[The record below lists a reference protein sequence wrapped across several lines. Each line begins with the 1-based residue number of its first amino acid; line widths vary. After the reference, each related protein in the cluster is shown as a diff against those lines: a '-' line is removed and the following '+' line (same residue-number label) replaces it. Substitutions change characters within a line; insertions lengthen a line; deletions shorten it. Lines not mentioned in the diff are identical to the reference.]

1 MLTCTL
7 RFQNSK
13 IHVWS
18 GEFIIVMKKWAFT
31 RSALDQFRN
40 FWSTSAQT
48 SGGKITIDSILWP
61 KIAKI
66 SFWILKSQNRRNF
79 YLTLYQ
85 IIRKEDTIR
94 YNTEHN
100 IVDNKNQIRTGMTGG
115 YYTDEILEWFRS
127 KLQAAMIEK
136 YPDVDE
142 RNQRYQRMHFLQG
155 SI

>member
-1 MLTCTL
+1 M
-7 RFQNSK
+7 
-13 IHVWS
+13 
-18 GEFIIVMKKWAFT
+18 G
-31 RSALDQFRN
+31 
-40 FWSTSAQT
+40 
-48 SGGKITIDSILWP
+48 SILTDG
-61 KIAKI
+61 I
-66 SFWILKSQNRRNF
+66 FE
-79 YLTLYQ
+79 LTLYQ

-115 YYTDEILEWFRS
+115 FYTDEILEWFRS